1 MSRWGKV
8 IYIYVYVRMCLKYYG
23 TLTMVSSVPATARAL
38 LGDWPSAD
46 IVVTAEW
53 SDNIVVDIE

>member
-1 MSRWGKV
+1 
-8 IYIYVYVRMCLKYYG
+8 
-23 TLTMVSSVPATARAL
+23 MVSSVPATARAL